1 MATSAA
7 NTSPLAGTDSR
18 KPSSVAPELED
29 RDVHS
34 RASNGVISGREE
46 RTRGGCDGPPDV
58 REKRDRPLWAVNRVS
73 RSQWNGGFSADSG
86 PSRGHRRRRTFRP
99 SATFPVPPPMR
110 ALDPLLA
117 FKIEPMNGREAPRS
131 VHSENKLRT
140 GLFDPEQS

>member
-1 MATSAA
+1 MSPEREAEKKAA
-7 NTSPLAGTDSR
+7 GSQLN
-18 KPSSVAPELED
+18 
-29 RDVHS
+29 
-34 RASNGVISGREE
+34 
-46 RTRGGCDGPPDV
+46 DGY
-58 REKRDRPLWAVNRVS
+58 
-73 RSQWNGGFSADSG
+73 GADSG
-86 PSRGHRRRRTFRP
+86 PSRGDPFRPAVRP